1 MNSFLQSSAWEKFQQ
16 GLGRKTWRAEG
27 QLVIQ
32 HKLPAGFNY
41 LYTPHPELLTDNLL
55 SGVKKIAQ
63 GEKSVFLKI
72 DPARRVQMSDVR
84 RQASNPIQPQKTVIL
99 DLTKSEAELLSGMH
113 EKTRYNIRLA
123 ERKGSLV
130 EKGGDFEAFWG
141 LLAETAK
148 RDKFSVH
155 SREHYEKLLAA
166 RDNDFSNEIFFAK
179 YQNKIIAVVLV
190 NFYKPSQT
198 ATYLHGASSSEH
210 REVMAPHL
218 LYWRAIQEAK
228 VRGFKSYDF
237 WGIDEARWP
246 GLTRFKLGFGGEQ
259 VEYPASVDII
269 YRPVLYGLYYLARL
283 FR

>member
-84 RQASNPIQPQKTVIL
+84 RQASNPIQPQKKVIL
-99 DLTKSEAELLSGMH
+99 DLTKSEA
-113 EKTRYNIRLA
+113 
-123 ERKGSLV
+123 
-130 EKGGDFEAFWG
+130 
-141 LLAETAK
+141 
-148 RDKFSVH
+148 
-155 SREHYEKLLAA
+155 EKLLAA